1 MLITTQAIVISALKY
16 SEADLIVKCYTKSSG
31 LKSYLLRNILKSKKG
46 KLRTAMFQPLM
57 QLEIE
62 ANHKDKGTL
71 ETIREAKVS
80 YQSRNLHTDITKTAV
95 VFFIS
100 DMLRSVIIEEEENSF
115 LFDFLAA
122 AIVWLDTHDT
132 IANFHLLF
140 LLKLTQYLGFYPD
153 ETHIEYE
160 YFNLIEGSF
169 EPSEINIY
177 CQSGKQIKILKE
189 LLGIKFDTLPEIKLN
204 QKQRSDF
211 LTMLLQYYELHLHG
225 FKKPRSLAVLNSI
238 FT

>member
-16 SEADLIVKCYTKSSG
+16 SEADLIVKCFTKSNG

-71 ETIREAKVS
+71 ETIREAKVA
-80 YQSRNLHTDITKTAV
+80 YQYRNLHTNITKTTL

-100 DMLRSVIIEEEENSF
+100 DILRSTILEEEENSL
-115 LFDFLAA
+115 LFDFLTAS
-122 AIVWLDTHDT
+122 IIWLDTHDS

-140 LLKLTQYLGFYPD
+140 LIKLTQYLGFYPD
-153 ETHIEYE
+153 ENNTHYE
-160 YFNLIEGSF
+160 YFNLIEGTF
-169 EPSEINIY
+169 ESSKINIY
-177 CQSGKQIKILKE
+177 CQNGMQIKILKE
-189 LLGIKFDTLPEIKLN
+189 LLGIKFDALPEIKLN

-211 LTMLLQYYELHLHG
+211 LSMLLQYYELHLHG
-225 FKKPRSLAVLNSI
+225 FKKPRSLTVLNSI

>member
-1 MLITTQAIVISALKY
+1 MLITTQAIVISAIKY
-16 SEADLIVKCYTKSSG
+16 SEADLIVKCFTKSSG

-71 ETIREAKVS
+71 ETIREAKVA
-80 YQSRNLHTDITKTAV
+80 YQYRNLHTDITKTAL
-95 VFFIS
+95 VFFVA
-100 DMLRSVIIEEEENSF
+100 DMLRSTIIEEEENSF
-115 LFDFLAA
+115 LFDYLTT
-122 AIVWLDTHDT
+122 AIIWLDTHDT
-132 IANFHLLF
+132 IANFHLFF

-153 ETHIEYE
+153 ETHIEFE
-160 YFNLIEGSF
+160 YFNLIEGTF

-177 CQSGKQIKILKE
+177 CQNGKQIKILKE

>member
-1 MLITTQAIVISALKY
+1 MLITTQAIVISALNY
-16 SEADLIVKCYTKSSG
+16 SEADLIVKCFTKSSG

-46 KLRTAMFQPLM
+46 KLRTSMFQPLM

-71 ETIREAKVS
+71 ESIREAKVA
-80 YQSRNLHTDITKTAV
+80 YQYQNLHTDITKTAV

-100 DMLRSVIIEEEENSF
+100 DMLRNTIIEEEENTL
-115 LFDFLAA
+115 LFDYLKT
-122 AIVWLDTHDT
+122 AIIWLDTHDT

-140 LLKLTQYLGFYPD
+140 LVKLTQYLGFYPD
-153 ETHIEYE
+153 ETQQHYE
-160 YFNLIEGSF
+160 YFNLIEGTF
-169 EPSEINIY
+169 EPSEVNLYCQTGVKINIL
-177 CQSGKQIKILKE
+177 KQ
-189 LLGIKFDTLPEIKLN
+189 LLGIKFDELPEIKLN
-204 QKQRSDF
+204 QKQRGDF

>member
-1 MLITTQAIVISALKY
+1 MLITTQAIVISAIKY
-16 SEADLIVKCYTKSSG
+16 SEADLIVKCFTKSSG

-71 ETIREAKVS
+71 ETIREAKVA
-80 YQSRNLHTDITKTAV
+80 YQYRNLHTDITKTAL
-95 VFFIS
+95 VFFIA
-100 DMLRSVIIEEEENSF
+100 DMLRSTIIEEEENSF
-115 LFDFLAA
+115 LFDYLTT
-122 AIVWLDTHDT
+122 AIIWLDTHDT
-132 IANFHLLF
+132 IANFHLFF

-153 ETHIEYE
+153 ETHIEFE
-160 YFNLIEGSF
+160 YFNLIEGTF

-177 CQSGKQIKILKE
+177 CQNGKQIKILKE